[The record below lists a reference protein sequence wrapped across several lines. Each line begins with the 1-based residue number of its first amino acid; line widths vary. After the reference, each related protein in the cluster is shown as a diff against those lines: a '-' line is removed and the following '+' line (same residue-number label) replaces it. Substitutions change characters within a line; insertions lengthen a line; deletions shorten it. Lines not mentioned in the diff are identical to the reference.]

1 MPHTAPMGERNFL
14 VEGVSGTGKTSVC
27 HELRRR
33 GYDAV
38 NGDTDLA
45 YQGDPATG
53 LPTDTSS
60 HEHHIWDVPRVAA
73 RVAERSEPLTFFC
86 GGSRNFPAFIDLFD
100 GVFVLQIDRA
110 TLEQRLDGRP
120 ADEWGAQP
128 DERALVLRLH
138 ETGEDIPTGTPIDA
152 TAPLAE
158 VVDEILRLARATP
171 ARDRA
176 RDAVAPQGGG
186 T

>member
-1 MPHTAPMGERNFL
+1 VGERNFL

-60 HEHHIWDVPRVAA
+60 HEHHIWDVDRLAALVADRRA
-73 RVAERSEPLTFFC
+73 PLTFFC
-86 GGSRNFPAFIDLFD
+86 GGSRNFDAFLHLFD
-100 GVFVLQIDRA
+100 GVFVLQVDRS
-110 TLEQRLDGRP
+110 TLEQRLDQRP
-120 ADEWGAQP
+120 DDEWGSAP
-128 DERALVLRLH
+128 DERALVLRVH
-138 ETGEDIPTGTPIDA
+138 QTGEDTPTGTPIDA
-152 TAPLAE
+152 TAPLAD
-158 VVDEILRLARATP
+158 VVDAILRRAAEITS
-171 ARDRA
+171 A
-176 RDAVAPQGGG
+176 

>member
-1 MPHTAPMGERNFL
+1 MGERNFL

-60 HEHHIWDVPRVAA
+60 HEHHIWDVDRLAALVADRRA
-73 RVAERSEPLTFFC
+73 PLTFFC
-86 GGSRNFPAFIDLFD
+86 GGSRNFDAFLHLFD
-100 GVFVLQIDRA
+100 GVFVLQVDRS
-110 TLEQRLDGRP
+110 TLEQRLDQRP
-120 ADEWGAQP
+120 DDEWGSAP
-128 DERALVLRLH
+128 DERALVLRVH
-138 ETGEDIPTGTPIDA
+138 QTGEDTPTGTPIDA
-152 TAPLAE
+152 TAPLAD
-158 VVDEILRLARATP
+158 VVDAILRRAAEITS
-171 ARDRA
+171 AK
-176 RDAVAPQGGG
+176 
-186 T
+186 